1 MAKKVTLKG
10 RESWEPYFGKLVVFE
25 WHDGWEGHTIPLE
38 LAGTEEQY
46 GGDPRYP
53 KYYVMDVEGGGYA
66 LSEDEEVEVFIH
78 D

>member
-10 RESWEPYFGKLVVFE
+10 RESWEPYFGKYVEFM
-25 WHDGWEGHTIPLE
+25 WHDGWDDHFISLD

-46 GGDPRYP
+46 GGDHRYP
-53 KYYVMDVEGGGYA
+53 RYYVMDADSGGF
-66 LSEDEEVEVFIH
+66 SFWEDEEVEVIVH